1 MRSFFRRG
9 LMRAR
14 KGKGGWCELN
24 KSSSVEEVK
33 KWMIHLEDKE
43 DDKKDEVEK
52 NKEIDKKK
60 GYF

>member
-1 MRSFFRRG
+1 
-9 LMRAR
+9 MRAR